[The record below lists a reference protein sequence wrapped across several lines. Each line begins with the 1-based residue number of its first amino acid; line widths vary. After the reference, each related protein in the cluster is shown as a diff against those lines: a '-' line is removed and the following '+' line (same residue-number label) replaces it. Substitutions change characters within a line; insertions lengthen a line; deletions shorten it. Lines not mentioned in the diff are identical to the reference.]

1 MNVSRTA
8 NFKLGLFL
16 YCLFALVSITLLLFA
31 GGFTTSIKAGMAFLD
46 WPLSNG
52 SINPEGWLTET
63 DKFAE
68 HSHRLLGM
76 QIGLIS
82 MGLVLWTYF
91 RESRAWVRKM
101 ACALLALVVFQ
112 GLLGGARVLFDQLNT
127 LAESNLVAQFFLVAH
142 ACGAMLVLT
151 LLVSITFACSKS
163 WITHQYA
170 FPEDSEKDSLKRL
183 AWIAYLATFVQIFIG
198 AVMRHA
204 DAGLAIAR
212 FPLANESS
220 LLPAYWNF
228 AISIHFAHRVGALIL
243 TVLLVYFV
251 WRLLKHRAL
260 DKLFFRFPI
269 LISVIL
275 SLQVYLGAL
284 TIWTA
289 KNPYSATMHHLV
301 GAFLLATVW
310 GITFIL
316 SRNRAPEMS

>member
-1 MNVSRTA
+1 
-8 NFKLGLFL
+8 
-16 YCLFALVSITLLLFA
+16 
-31 GGFTTSIKAGMAFLD
+31 MAFLD

-52 SINPEGWLTET
+52 SINPEGWLTES

-82 MGLVLWTYF
+82 MGLVLWTF
-91 RESRAWVRKM
+91 LRESRAWVRKM
-101 ACALLALVVFQ
+101 AWALLALVVFQ

-127 LAESNLVAQFFLVAH
+127 LAESNLVAQLFLVAH
-142 ACGAMLVLT
+142 ASGAMLVLT

-163 WITHQYA
+163 WISNHFQ
-170 FPEDSEKDSLKRL
+170 FPEDAERVSLKRL
-183 AWIAYLATFVQIFIG
+183 AWVAYLATFVQIFMG

-220 LLPAYWNF
+220 VIPAYWNF
-228 AISIHFAHRVGALIL
+228 AVSIHFAHRVGALIL
-243 TVLLVYFV
+243 TVLLLYLV

-260 DKLFFRFPI
+260 DKIFFRFPI
-269 LISVIL
+269 LISVVL

-301 GAFLLATVW
+301 GAFLLATIW

-316 SRNRAPEMS
+316 SRSRVSE

>member
-1 MNVSRTA
+1 MNVARTA
-8 NFKLGLFL
+8 DFKLGLFL

-52 SINPEGWLTET
+52 SINPEGWLTES

-82 MGLVLWTYF
+82 MGLVLWTF
-91 RESRAWVRKM
+91 LRESRAWVRKM
-101 ACALLALVVFQ
+101 AWALLALVVFQ

-127 LAESNLVAQFFLVAH
+127 LAESNLVAQLFLVAH
-142 ACGAMLVLT
+142 ASGAMLVLT

-163 WITHQYA
+163 WISNHFQ
-170 FPEDSEKDSLKRL
+170 FPEDAERVSLKRL
-183 AWIAYLATFVQIFIG
+183 AWVAYLATFVQIFMG

-220 LLPAYWNF
+220 VIPAYWNF
-228 AISIHFAHRVGALIL
+228 AVSIQFAHRVGALIL
-243 TVLLVYFV
+243 TVLLLYLV

-260 DKLFFRFPI
+260 DKIFFRFPI
-269 LISVIL
+269 LISVVL

-301 GAFLLATVW
+301 GAFLLATIW

-316 SRNRAPEMS
+316 SRSRVSE

>member
-1 MNVSRTA
+1 MNVARTA
-8 NFKLGLFL
+8 DFKLGLFL

-52 SINPEGWLTET
+52 SINPEGWLTES

-82 MGLVLWTYF
+82 MGLVLWTF
-91 RESRAWVRKM
+91 LRESRAWVRKM
-101 ACALLALVVFQ
+101 AWALLALVVFQ

-127 LAESNLVAQFFLVAH
+127 LAESNLVAQLFLVAH
-142 ACGAMLVLT
+142 ASGAMLVLT

-163 WITHQYA
+163 WISNHFQ
-170 FPEDSEKDSLKRL
+170 FPEHAERVSLKRL
-183 AWIAYLATFVQIFIG
+183 AWVAYLATFVQIFMG

-220 LLPAYWNF
+220 VIPAYWNF
-228 AISIHFAHRVGALIL
+228 AVSIHFAHRVGALIL
-243 TVLLVYFV
+243 TVLLLYLV

-260 DKLFFRFPI
+260 DKIFFRFPI
-269 LISVIL
+269 LISVVL

-301 GAFLLATVW
+301 GAFLLATIW

-316 SRNRAPEMS
+316 SRSRVSE

>member
-1 MNVSRTA
+1 MNVARTA
-8 NFKLGLFL
+8 DFKLGLFL

-52 SINPEGWLTET
+52 SINPEGWLTES

-82 MGLVLWTYF
+82 MGLVLWTF
-91 RESRAWVRKM
+91 LRESRAWVRKM
-101 ACALLALVVFQ
+101 AWALLALVVFQ

-127 LAESNLVAQFFLVAH
+127 LAESNLVAQLFLVAH
-142 ACGAMLVLT
+142 ASGAMLVLT

-163 WITHQYA
+163 WISNHYQ
-170 FPEDSEKDSLKRL
+170 FPEDAERVTLKRL
-183 AWIAYLATFVQIFIG
+183 AWVAYLATFVQIFMG

-220 LLPAYWNF
+220 VIPAYWNF
-228 AISIHFAHRVGALIL
+228 AVSIHFAHRLGALIL
-243 TVLLVYFV
+243 TVLLLYLV

-260 DKLFFRFPI
+260 DKIFFRFPI
-269 LISVIL
+269 LISVVL

-301 GAFLLATVW
+301 GAFLLATIW

-316 SRNRAPEMS
+316 SRSRVSE

>member
-1 MNVSRTA
+1 MNVARTA
-8 NFKLGLFL
+8 DFKLGLFL

-52 SINPEGWLTET
+52 SINPEGWLTES

-82 MGLVLWTYF
+82 MGLVLWTF
-91 RESRAWVRKM
+91 LRESRAWVRKM
-101 ACALLALVVFQ
+101 AWALLALVVFQ

-127 LAESNLVAQFFLVAH
+127 LAENNLVAQLFLVAH
-142 ACGAMLVLT
+142 ASGAMLVLT

-163 WITHQYA
+163 WISNHYQ
-170 FPEDSEKDSLKRL
+170 FPREAERVLLKRL
-183 AWIAYLATFVQIFIG
+183 AWVAYLATFVQIFMG

-220 LLPAYWNF
+220 VFPAYWNF
-228 AISIHFAHRVGALIL
+228 AVSIHFAHRVGALIL
-243 TVLLVYFV
+243 TVLLLYLV
-251 WRLLKHRAL
+251 WRLLKYRAL
-260 DKLFFRFPI
+260 DKIFFCFPI
-269 LISVIL
+269 LISAVL
-275 SLQVYLGAL
+275 SLQLYLGAL

-289 KNPYSATMHHLV
+289 KNPYSASMHHLV
-301 GAFLLATVW
+301 GAFLLATIW

-316 SRNRAPEMS
+316 SRSRVSE